1 MGIYGNGLRVYFLD
15 RKIHIIRYNKILAS
29 VPHRMRP
36 FIHLAFL
43 SLATTQFIVSK
54 NLRIFFDLLNIWF
67 LYLFYHFYYFIFFFL
82 GHKWRT
88 HRKLIAPT
96 FHLNVLKSFIDL
108 FNENSR
114 QAVRKLQGEAN
125 RTFDAHDHM
134 SEATVE
140 ILLGAYYDHWFLCW

>member
-1 MGIYGNGLRVYFLD
+1 MSFFYTSFFCCCIY
-15 RKIHIIRYNKILAS
+15 S
-29 VPHRMRP
+29 VW
-36 FIHLAFL
+36 L
-43 SLATTQFIVSK
+43 V
-54 NLRIFFDLLNIWF
+54 FDLLD
-67 LYLFYHFYYFIFFFL
+67 YFICCLFL

-114 QAVRKLQGEAN
+114 QAVRKLQREAS

-140 ILLGAYYDHWFLCW
+140 ILLGAYYYY